1 MQTRNREYSTNSRDR
16 KDCER
21 KRNILSYRCSTSCRT
36 HSIDVNELNI
46 DLLSLSAH
54 KFNGPKGV
62 GALYVRNGQKYQ
74 IYFMGEHRREDLEL
88 EQRMLQ
94 VLWD

>member
-1 MQTRNREYSTNSRDR
+1 
-16 KDCER
+16 
-21 KRNILSYRCSTSCRT
+21 
-36 HSIDVNELNI
+36 LNI